1 MVDIAALLDQ
11 LEEWI
16 EAQVPQNLSELPAK
30 MLETAE
36 RMTNELMDTLTMH
49 GPPSISIPFPPFAKE
64 VPPPP
69 PPPPPAVYSR
79 ITDLARRHPCL
90 VAGAVGLTLTA
101 SIGAIGMTTGVGV
114 FGAYGRE
121 WRLRRRFGV
130 RGVVEGGMLQE
141 AIVILA
147 PSPTPPLLVPL
158 TASLLKNGYVVI
170 VAVPHV
176 KEAEALERRLSGLA
190 EKTALRVLIYDTE
203 DSTTFPPFHRSL
215 LATLTLRF
223 PGPSSSSSS
232 TGGYAVSDPYNPAP
246 SQIPHIHAFISLY
259 PLNPAPPSQP
269 SPLPALPTLVQPT
282 TGKPPML
289 LTLYPAAAGLVTP
302 DSFASQVLSATH
314 QLLGA
319 NLAAATSS
327 RVVSLFLGHITLPS
341 LPAIIT
347 EGRTLSRRE
356 LARQRLR
363 ESAASPT
370 AAFSIVRDLIASTL
384 CGFYRSIAGA
394 LGLAPSRDYAA
405 FETRLLRTLKT
416 RCGTNFYAGQRSW
429 LAHRLASLPPTVL
442 PRVLSI
448 MPPMPSETGPAP
460 PPPPKS
466 GGGSRS
472 AGSRSASSSD
482 HEAEDLVSSIHT
494 AGTTQSSAD
503 SSVMDGSWVVDA

>member
-1 MVDIAALLDQ
+1 MVDLSVLLDQ

-16 EAQVPQNLSELPAK
+16 EAQVPQNLSELPGK

-36 RMTNELMDTLTMH
+36 RMTNELMDSLAMH
-49 GPPSISIPFPPFAKE
+49 GPPSISIPFPPFAKPA
-64 VPPPP
+64 PPPP
-69 PPPPPAVYSR
+69 PPPPPAVYSCAGN
-79 ITDLARRHPCL
+79 IARKHPYL
-90 VAGAVGLTLTA
+90 VAAGVGLALTA
-101 SIGAIGMTTGVGV
+101 SVGAIGMVTGVGV

-121 WRLRRRFGV
+121 WRLRRQFGV
-130 RGVVEGGMLQE
+130 RGIVDGGMLQE

-190 EKTALRVLIYDTE
+190 EKGALRVLIYDT
-203 DSTTFPPFHRSL
+203 DDATTFPAFHRSL

-223 PGPSSSSSS
+223 PAPTVTNS
-232 TGGYAVSDPYNPAP
+232 GGVAAFDPYNPVP

-269 SPLPALPTLVQPT
+269 GALPALPTLVQPSA
-282 TGKPPML
+282 GKVPML
-289 LTLYPAAAGLVTP
+289 LTLYPSAASLVTP
-302 DSFASQVLSATH
+302 DSFASQVLSSTH
-314 QLLGA
+314 RLLGA
-319 NLAAATSS
+319 NLAAATTS
-327 RVVSLFLGHITLPS
+327 RVVSLFLGNITLPS

-363 ESAASPT
+363 DSAASPT
-370 AAFSIVRDLIASTL
+370 AAFSIFRDLITSTL
-384 CGFYRSIAGA
+384 CSIYQSVAGA
-394 LGLAPSRDYAA
+394 LGLAPSRDYSA
-405 FETRLLRTLKT
+405 FETCLLRVLKT
-416 RCGTNFYAGQRSW
+416 RCGSTFYAGQRSW
-429 LAHRLASLPPTVL
+429 LAQRLAALPPSTL
-442 PRVLSI
+442 PRVLAI

-466 GGGSRS
+466 GTRS
-472 AGSRSASSSD
+472 TGSRSASSSD

-503 SSVMDGSWVVDA
+503 SSGLEGSWVVDA

>member
-1 MVDIAALLDQ
+1 MVDLTELLDQ

-16 EAQVPQNLSELPAK
+16 ESQVPQNISELPSK

-36 RMTNELMDTLTMH
+36 RMTNELMDSLTMH
-49 GPPSISIPFPPFAKE
+49 GAPSISIPFPPFSKAAP
-64 VPPPP
+64 PPPP
-69 PPPPPAVYSR
+69 PPPPPAVYSSAGT
-79 ITDLARRHPCL
+79 IARKHPYL
-90 VAGAVGLTLTA
+90 VAAGVGLALAASVGAVGLV
-101 SIGAIGMTTGVGV
+101 TGVGV
-114 FGAYGRE
+114 FGQYGRE
-121 WRLRRRFGV
+121 WRLRRQFGV

-190 EKTALRVLIYDTE
+190 EKGALRVLIYDT
-203 DSTTFPPFHRSL
+203 DDATTFPPFHRSL

-223 PGPSSSSSS
+223 PAPSSTN
-232 TGGYAVSDPYNPAP
+232 TGGVAAFDPYNPGP

-259 PLNPAPPSQP
+259 PLNPAPPAQP
-269 SPLPALPTLVQPT
+269 GALPALPTLVQPSA
-282 TGKPPML
+282 GKAPML
-289 LTLYPAAAGLVTP
+289 LTLYPSSASLVTP
-302 DSFASQVLSATH
+302 DSFASQVLSSTH
-314 QLLGA
+314 RLLGA
-319 NLAAATSS
+319 NLAAATTS
-327 RVVSLFLGHITLPS
+327 RVVSFFLGSITLPS

-370 AAFSIVRDLIASTL
+370 AVFSIVRDLISSTFR
-384 CGFYRSIAGA
+384 GIYQSVAA
-394 LGLAPSRDYAA
+394 TLGLAPSRDYAA
-405 FETRLLRTLKT
+405 FEARLFRILKSQYGST
-416 RCGTNFYAGQRSW
+416 FYAGQRSW
-429 LAHRLASLPPTVL
+429 LARRLAALPSSTL
-442 PRVLSI
+442 RRVLVTTLA
-448 MPPMPSETGPAP
+448 MPSETGPAP
-460 PPPPKS
+460 PPPPS
-466 GGGSRS
+466 CTRS
-472 AGSRSASSSD
+472 TGSRSASSSD

-503 SSVMDGSWVVDA
+503 SSGLEGSWVVDA